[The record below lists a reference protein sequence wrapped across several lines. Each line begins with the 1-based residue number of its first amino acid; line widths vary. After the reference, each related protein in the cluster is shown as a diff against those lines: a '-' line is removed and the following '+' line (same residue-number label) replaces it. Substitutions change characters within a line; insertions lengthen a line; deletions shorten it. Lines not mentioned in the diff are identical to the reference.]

1 MITAL
6 DEVVEVV
13 EKMFWEIV
21 GEEGKGEGVEFFRKE
36 VTSGEDEE
44 E

>member
-13 EKMFWEIV
+13 ETMFWKIV
-21 GEEGKGEGVEFFRKE
+21 GEEGKNEGVEFFRKE
-36 VTSGEDEE
+36 VAQEEDDE
-44 E
+44 